1 MRFRA
6 GVVGPKLLSSTT
18 LEQQGPHK
26 NKAVPLFTAYIA
38 LGAMAANLQE

>member
-18 LEQQGPHK
+18 LKQQGPQK
-26 NKAVPLFTAYIA
+26 NKTVPLSTAYIA
-38 LGAMAANLQE
+38 FGAMAAKLQE